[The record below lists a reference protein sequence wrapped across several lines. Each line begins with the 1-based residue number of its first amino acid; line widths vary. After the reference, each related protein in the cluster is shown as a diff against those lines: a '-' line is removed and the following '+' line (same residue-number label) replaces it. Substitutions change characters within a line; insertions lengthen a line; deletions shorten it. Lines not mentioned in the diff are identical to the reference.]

1 LAGAIVPEVLEPVVP
16 LVPELLL
23 VEDGDVVVD
32 GVVVVVVE
40 PPEAP
45 MPDVEVELLPGV
57 DIEPLAAATLEPM
70 PEAVPDVVPVALH
83 AASAATH
90 AAVRITFIMNH
101 SCLDVENMPA
111 REARR
116 T

>member
-1 LAGAIVPEVLEPVVP
+1 LAGVVVPEVLEPVVP

-32 GVVVVVVE
+32 GVVVVVE

-57 DIEPLAAATLEPM
+57 DIEPLAEAPLEPM